1 MIIIKSIFSR
11 LTILCIL
18 IIYSKR
24 GLVPRVSC
32 SYISDSGDSYWNP
45 RLITLEALMY
55 PLGVN
60 LYEFISALEADV
72 TLNNLKPSEHFT
84 PLIHNRKEL
93 LCTIQEMMHER
104 TGSDHCRKDLRN
116 MHARQAYRY
125 QRFSGDTTRNT
136 AAIQRISTTIPTL
149 LQNKLLIIMIPV
161 HHAWES
167 FFRILHINFTMSFV
181 SVCMHY

>member
-18 IIYSKR
+18 IIYSSR

-32 SYISDSGDSYWNP
+32 SYLSDVGDSYWNP

-60 LYEFISALEADV
+60 LYEFIYTLENDT
-72 TLNNLKPSEHFT
+72 TLESLKPSEHFI

-93 LCTIQEMMHER
+93 LRTIQEMMHER
-104 TGSDHCRKDLRN
+104 TGSDHCRKDLGNTLDTSTANVGSDFRSTHKSIS
-116 MHARQAYRY
+116 MLKLEGYAWAAGLTLSAVLRRY
-125 QRFSGDTTRNT
+125 YEKYSSDPAHLDYASYP
-136 AAIQRISTTIPTL
+136 AA
-149 LQNKLLIIMIPV
+149 
-161 HHAWES
+161 E
-167 FFRILHINFTMSFV
+167 
-181 SVCMHY
+181 

>member
-104 TGSDHCRKDLRN
+104 TGSDHCRKDLSVN
-116 MHARQAYRY
+116 L
-125 QRFSGDTTRNT
+125 NT
-136 AAIQRISTTIPTL
+136 STTLVGSDFRSTHNSISIMKLEKYACAAGIPL
-149 LQNKLLIIMIPV
+149 SEVLRRYYEKYSNDPAHLDYESYPV
-161 HHAWES
+161 AE
-167 FFRILHINFTMSFV
+167 
-181 SVCMHY
+181 